1 MKKLHLI
8 LLSIFLGFSLNSL
21 AQNGQINGKTYD
33 VFSNKPLKDIKVML
47 IPIGITAETD
57 EEGNFTLNDVPYGK
71 YTIQYSGEEM
81 ITVTRSVQVNDP
93 IVNIGNVPMSMV
105 TGDLQTISDDVVPS
119 VTGNDDG
126 ESASDNNISGIL
138 SASRDVYLNV
148 ASYTF
153 GQARFNLRGYRSDNF
168 QVMINGITMNELEN
182 NNVYWSN
189 WGGLNDMFRY
199 RDNSYGLEANNFTI
213 GEVGGASNTDATAY
227 SQRKQFRASYALS
240 NRSYTHRLMATY
252 STGVLKNGW
261 AFSASASYRVANK
274 SYMPGTFYDSWAY
287 FLAASKKI
295 GEKNFLHLTVF
306 GVPTRR
312 GKTAPAVQEMLDLAD
327 DNYYN
332 PVWGYQEGK
341 IRNSRVFKSHQPTFI
356 LSHVYNIDKTS
367 SLNTA
372 IGFQFGETSNSALNW
387 YNAPNPNPDYY
398 RNLPS
403 NQVDSGLAAQMYE
416 LYSQIEAARQI
427 NWAKL
432 YEVNALSQDTIYDAD
447 GIVGNTVTGKR
458 SRYVVEER
466 VQRSKDLT
474 FNTYYN
480 KIFKKVVEFSAGLN
494 YRYSQSRNFKRI
506 NDLLGGDYFVDL
518 NQFAELAFQDNVSNQ
533 NNIETP
539 NRIVREGDE
548 YGYNFIY
555 THHKAG
561 AWAQAKVN
569 FKKVEFFGAAGINF
583 VSYWRTGLWKT
594 GLFPDNSKGK
604 SEVFNFINPTV
615 KGGVTYKIN
624 GRNYIFANA
633 SYMTRAPYIFNVFLS
648 PNTRNQ
654 TASNVVNEQITSTE
668 LGYTYNSPRVKI
680 KAVGYFTQFLN
691 GTETK
696 RYWHDQYN
704 SNVNQTMTNI
714 DRQYYGGEFG
724 VEGNIYKGFGMN
736 AVMGIGQGK
745 YIDRP
750 NLTLT
755 SDNTSEILLENETV
769 YFKNFYTATG
779 PQWANSLGVFYN
791 SPKYWFVRL
800 NANWYDWIFVEANPI
815 RRTGSAVEG
824 LEQGSE
830 LYDLIVDQERLPGQF
845 TLDLFGG
852 YSWRLNNTFKNMK
865 GGSKYINFTLSISN
879 LTNNTKF
886 RTNGFEQLRFDFTDR
901 NPNKFAPKYFY
912 NYGINAFLNITFRM

>member
-1 MKKLHLI
+1 
-8 LLSIFLGFSLNSL
+8 
-21 AQNGQINGKTYD
+21 
-33 VFSNKPLKDIKVML
+33 
-47 IPIGITAETD
+47 
-57 EEGNFTLNDVPYGK
+57 
-71 YTIQYSGEEM
+71 TIQDSGEEM
-81 ITVTRSVQVNDP
+81 ITVTRIVEVNEP
-93 IVNIGNVPMSMV
+93 IVNVGNVPMSMV

-126 ESASDNNISGIL
+126 ESASDNNISGVL

-403 NQVDSGLAAQMYE
+403 NQADSGLAAQMYE
-416 LYSQIEAARQI
+416 LYSQIEAARQ
-427 NWAKL
+427 
-432 YEVNALSQDTIYDAD
+432 
-447 GIVGNTVTGKR
+447 
-458 SRYVVEER
+458 
-466 VQRSKDLT
+466 
-474 FNTYYN
+474 
-480 KIFKKVVEFSAGLN
+480 
-494 YRYSQSRNFKRI
+494 
-506 NDLLGGDYFVDL
+506 
-518 NQFAELAFQDNVSNQ
+518 
-533 NNIETP
+533 
-539 NRIVREGDE
+539 
-548 YGYNFIY
+548 
-555 THHKAG
+555 
-561 AWAQAKVN
+561 
-569 FKKVEFFGAAGINF
+569 
-583 VSYWRTGLWKT
+583 
-594 GLFPDNSKGK
+594 
-604 SEVFNFINPTV
+604 
-615 KGGVTYKIN
+615 
-624 GRNYIFANA
+624 
-633 SYMTRAPYIFNVFLS
+633 
-648 PNTRNQ
+648 
-654 TASNVVNEQITSTE
+654 
-668 LGYTYNSPRVKI
+668 
-680 KAVGYFTQFLN
+680 
-691 GTETK
+691 
-696 RYWHDQYN
+696 
-704 SNVNQTMTNI
+704 
-714 DRQYYGGEFG
+714 
-724 VEGNIYKGFGMN
+724 
-736 AVMGIGQGK
+736 
-745 YIDRP
+745 
-750 NLTLT
+750 
-755 SDNTSEILLENETV
+755 
-769 YFKNFYTATG
+769 
-779 PQWANSLGVFYN
+779 
-791 SPKYWFVRL
+791 
-800 NANWYDWIFVEANPI
+800 
-815 RRTGSAVEG
+815 
-824 LEQGSE
+824 
-830 LYDLIVDQERLPGQF
+830 
-845 TLDLFGG
+845 
-852 YSWRLNNTFKNMK
+852 
-865 GGSKYINFTLSISN
+865 
-879 LTNNTKF
+879 
-886 RTNGFEQLRFDFTDR
+886 
-901 NPNKFAPKYFY
+901 
-912 NYGINAFLNITFRM
+912 